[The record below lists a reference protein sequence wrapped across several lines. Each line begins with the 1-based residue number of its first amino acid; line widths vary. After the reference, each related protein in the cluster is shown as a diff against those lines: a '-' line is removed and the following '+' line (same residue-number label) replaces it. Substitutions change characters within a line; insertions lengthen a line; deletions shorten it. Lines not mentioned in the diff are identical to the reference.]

1 MSQGVTVVVNW
12 VVKPGLA
19 DAFVET
25 LTGLFPETRRCRGFR
40 SIRLLA
46 GATASDQFVLTQ
58 EWDDAQSFQDYAR
71 FRAGTA
77 EAEKSL
83 AMVAVLP
90 PSGLWATDP
99 LASAEA

>member
-40 SIRLLA
+40 SIHLLA
-46 GATASDQFVLTQ
+46 GATASDQFMLIQ

-71 FRAGTA
+71 FRAETGD
-77 EAEKSL
+77 AEKLL
-83 AMVAVLP
+83 AMVAAP
-90 PSGLWATDP
+90 PQSDLWATDP

>member
-12 VVKPGLA
+12 IVKPGLA

-46 GATASDQFVLTQ
+46 SAAASDQFVLIQ
-58 EWDDAQSFQDYAR
+58 ERDDAQSFQGYAQ
-71 FRAGTA
+71 FRAGTG
-77 EAEKSL
+77 EAEKLL
-83 AMVAVLP
+83 AMVAAP
-90 PSGLWATDP
+90 PQSGLWATDP